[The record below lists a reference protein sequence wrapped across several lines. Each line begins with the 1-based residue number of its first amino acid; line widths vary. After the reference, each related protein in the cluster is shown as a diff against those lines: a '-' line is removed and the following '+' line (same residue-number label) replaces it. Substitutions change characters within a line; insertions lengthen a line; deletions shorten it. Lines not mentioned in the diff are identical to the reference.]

1 MKAILNI
8 YLGEQWRE
16 YVAYNRVTADFRL
29 DEQLDTG
36 NIMIITDSAEPIS
49 PMSAAN
55 LELTDGDNS
64 VYFPCYCFDRV
75 EVRGQGYY
83 VHNLTLVEPTRRLM
97 GILIDGV
104 KVTQPTEEEQAQ
116 GEAKKSLYEVTE
128 RLLHTYMLNDT
139 ELDAECA
146 MPVEHEVVSLL
157 KNTESPEF
165 QWEAE
170 TQLWECL
177 KDIGDV
183 INCMPR
189 LTFNAEHTA
198 LNTLTFDRIN
208 DVTEERELG

>member
-36 NIMIITDSAEPIS
+36 SVMIITDSSEPIP

-55 LELTDGDNS
+55 LEFTDDENS
-64 VYFPCYCFDRV
+64 MYFPCCCFDTV

-83 VHNLTLVEPTRRLM
+83 VHNLTLVEPTRRFM
-97 GILIDGV
+97 GILIDGI
-104 KVTQPTEEEQAQ
+104 KVTQPTEEEQAE
-116 GEAKKSLYEVTE
+116 GKTKKSLYEITE
-128 RLLHTYMLNDT
+128 RIFHTYMLNDT
-139 ELDAECA
+139 EQTPGFA
-146 MPVEHEVVSLL
+146 MPNGYEVVSLL
-157 KNTESPEF
+157 RNTESPEF

-177 KDIGDV
+177 KDIGNV

-189 LTFNAEHTA
+189 LTFNAAHTA
-198 LNTLTFDRIN
+198 LKTLTFDKIN
-208 DVTEERELG
+208 DVAQEREL

>member
-1 MKAILNI
+1 
-8 YLGEQWRE
+8 
-16 YVAYNRVTADFRL
+16 
-29 DEQLDTG
+29 
-36 NIMIITDSAEPIS
+36 
-49 PMSAAN
+49 
-55 LELTDGDNS
+55 
-64 VYFPCYCFDRV
+64 
-75 EVRGQGYY
+75 
-83 VHNLTLVEPTRRLM
+83 M

-139 ELDAECA
+139 EQDAEFA
-146 MPVEHEVVSLL
+146 MPVEYEVVSLL

-189 LTFNAEHTA
+189 LTFNSEHTA